1 MMDLKTT
8 SKFRKDYKRC
18 KKRGLNMDLL
28 KDVINTLLE
37 GATLDEKYHDHGLIG
52 QYTGYREC
60 HVQSDWL
67 LIYRIDDKN
76 LILTA
81 VRTGTHSE
89 LLDI

>member
-37 GATLDEKYHDHGLIG
+37 GATLDEKY
-52 QYTGYREC
+52 
-60 HVQSDWL
+60 QSRFHCDEQHLSKWDAL
-67 LIYRIDDKN
+67 LRQSEKMIMEARIANVLK
-76 LILTA
+76 
-81 VRTGTHSE
+81 
-89 LLDI
+89 